1 MAELTNE
8 GEKTNCFSRIST
20 KPTILCIFKPKI
32 KNDFHDI
39 SSLRHTLP
47 LDFLSRDYADS
58 EKKKNKSGKEP
69 RAKSRTSI

>member
-47 LDFLSRDYADS
+47 LGSYLGIMLIQ
-58 EKKKNKSGKEP
+58 KKKQQIRQGT
-69 RAKSRTSI
+69 SR